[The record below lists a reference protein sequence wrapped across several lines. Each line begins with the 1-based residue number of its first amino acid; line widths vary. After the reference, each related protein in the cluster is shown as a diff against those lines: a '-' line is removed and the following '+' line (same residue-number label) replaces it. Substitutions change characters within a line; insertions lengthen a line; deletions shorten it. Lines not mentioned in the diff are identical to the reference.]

1 MKYDEK
7 TGKKIPESRMD
18 EIQLSMD
25 NLKELAEKS
34 NGTMDRKIEIAW
46 ILRDINVSLAL
57 IFDAMAMVINN
68 SSAMHVQNEKK
79 EEKKQ

>member
-79 EEKKQ
+79 GEKKQ